1 MPVTAMELRVREII
15 NEGRWPRSR
24 KLLELRRL
32 QIETR
37 GVQRSDTERARMID
51 YGTQDDLRVLEKAL
65 QQLGGDSD
73 EKSSTAF

>member
-15 NEGRWPRSR
+15 NDGHWPRSR

-37 GVQRSDTERARMID
+37 GVRSDAERARMID

-73 EKSSTAF
+73 EKSTTTF